1 MEDSRLN
8 VRSSKPRQIERHSA
22 RQNEVGRRGAVS
34 KREWDT
40 PVREP
45 WNVLIHQALQA
56 IDRHNMHWF
65 TSQDPIH
72 LRQASLLREYVRDLK
87 AWIHQQEQSNA

>member
-1 MEDSRLN
+1 M
-8 VRSSKPRQIERHSA
+8 
-22 RQNEVGRRGAVS
+22 S

-45 WNVLIHQALQA
+45 WNALIHQALQA

-65 TSQDPIH
+65 ADQDPIH
-72 LRQASLLREYVRDLK
+72 LCQAELLREYVRDLK